1 MKILTKI
8 FVLLSMVVLIGC
20 SNQFVHKAELD
31 GLDSKEILL
40 EQIESAAEFK
50 GTQYEIVEHTLE
62 NGLTVLIVEK
72 PTMPVVSVQVWYKVG
87 SANETDG
94 FKGMAHLFEHMMF
107 RGSDNFGPQEH
118 ARLIEEAGGRFQAYT
133 TDEVTVYHQKV
144 PADKLALVL
153 RLEADRMDSLK
164 LNQDILDTERE
175 LVEEE
180 YRLRV
185 DNNPIGSMGRNVRRF
200 LFPKHPYEF
209 GPIGRMDDIAG
220 FSVEDC
226 RGFFES
232 FYAPNNAVLIVA
244 GDVRADQVIE
254 LVESEFGSIVARSV
268 DPGPEL
274 SLETSRV
281 DLRKKTQTQ
290 LPIPVTVVA
299 LYTTGERDEDSI
311 VLKLIINS
319 LVKGRSSRLWRT
331 LVREKKLAEYFVGEH
346 IQGQENGV
354 VLFACAH
361 LPFLSGKVKSA
372 ILGEL
377 EKIKADG
384 LEESEFVKARN
395 RLSSQ
400 MMFQRYYVDPLARG
414 IGYSEVVRGD
424 YRLFYQMAE
433 KIEAVT
439 QANIIRVA
447 NKYFTKDNVRVIYF
461 EPKEGIFLAGLAGFI
476 KSIFY

>member
-8 FVLLSMVVLIGC
+8 FVLFSMVVLIGC

-31 GLDSKEILL
+31 GKEILL
-40 EQIESAAEFK
+40 EQIKSAAQFK
-50 GTQYEIVEHTLE
+50 GTEYEIVEHTLE
-62 NGLTVLIVEK
+62 NGLKVLIVEK

-87 SANETDG
+87 SINETAG
-94 FKGMAHLFEHMMF
+94 FKGIAHLFEHMMF

-118 ARLIEEAGGRFQAYT
+118 PRLVQEAGGRCNAYT

-175 LVEEE
+175 VVKEE

-185 DNNPIGSMGRNVRRF
+185 DNNPIGSMEKEMRRF
-200 LFPKHPYEF
+200 LFPGHPYEF
-209 GPIGRMDDIAG
+209 GAIGKMEDITA

-226 RGFFES
+226 RRFFES
-232 FYAPNNAVLIVA
+232 FYAPNNAVLIIA
-244 GDVRADQVIE
+244 GDVRAGQVIE
-254 LVESEFGSIVARSV
+254 LVESEFGAIGARSV
-268 DPGPEL
+268 EPEPEL

-281 DLRKKTQTQ
+281 DLSKKAQTQ
-290 LPIPVTVVA
+290 LPVPVTVVA
-299 LYTTGERDEDSI
+299 LYITGERDEDSI
-311 VLKLIINS
+311 VLKLIMNS
-319 LVKGRSSRLWRT
+319 LAGGRSSRLWKT
-331 LVREKKLAEYFVGEH
+331 LVREKKLAEYFVGES
-346 IQGQENGV
+346 IQGRENGIMF
-354 VLFACAH
+354 FASAH

-372 ILGEL
+372 ILVEL

-395 RLSSQ
+395 LLSSQ
-400 MMFQRYYVDPLARG
+400 MMFQRYHVNSLARG
-414 IGYSEVVRGD
+414 IGYSEVVRGN

-439 QANIIRVA
+439 QGDIIRVA
-447 NKYFTKDNVRVIYF
+447 NKYFTKDNIRVIYF

-476 KSIFY
+476 KSIF